1 MTANLCTRAVR
12 AGAIIVICLATA
24 LAAAQTEHRF
34 TFEAGGGVT
43 PPVGKLSNRFN
54 TGWNMGAGAGWN
66 VSRLFSLSAKYAYN
80 GFGVNNGLL
89 SLVGVPNGDAHVW
102 SITAEPRLQLGTSNH
117 FSPYIVGGVG
127 YYRRVVNFAE
137 PALLTTTFFD
147 PFFGIL
153 FPGVVSGNRVLRS
166 TSDSG
171 IGGSL
176 GAGLSFPLGQRG
188 VKFFTEARYHY
199 ANTGRI
205 PTRMVPVTFGIRF

>member
-1 MTANLCTRAVR
+1 MTVKLCTRAVR
-12 AGAIIVICLATA
+12 AGAIALVCLATV
-24 LAAAQTEHRF
+24 LATAQTERRF

-66 VSRLFSLSAKYAYN
+66 ITRLFSLSAKYQFN

-89 SLVGVPNGDAHVW
+89 SMVGVPNGDGHVW
-102 SITAEPRLQLGTSNH
+102 SLTAEPRLQLGVASH
-117 FSPYIVGGVG
+117 FSPYVVGGVG
-127 YYRRVVNFAE
+127 YYRRVVNFTE
-137 PALLTTTFFD
+137 PALLATTFFD
-147 PFFGIL
+147 PFFGIV
-153 FPGVVSGNRVLRS
+153 FPGLVPANRVLRRA
-166 TSDSG
+166 TDNG

-176 GAGLSFPLGQRG
+176 GAGLSFPVGHGAQ
-188 VKFFTEARYHY
+188 FFTEARYHY

>member
-1 MTANLCTRAVR
+1 MSANLCTRAVR
-12 AGAIIVICLATA
+12 AGAITVLCLATLFA
-24 LAAAQTEHRF
+24 TAQTERRF

-54 TGWNMGAGAGWN
+54 TGWNVGAGAGWN
-66 VSRLFSLSAKYAYN
+66 ITRLLSLSAKYSYN

-89 SLVGVPNGDAHVW
+89 SSVGVPNGDAHIW
-102 SITAEPRLQLGTSNH
+102 SVTAEPRLQLGVASH

-127 YYRRVVNFAE
+127 YYRRGVNFTE

-153 FPGVVSGNRVLRS
+153 FPGVVPANRVVRS
-166 TSDSG
+166 ASDSG

-176 GAGLSFPLGQRG
+176 GAGLSFPLSNG
-188 VKFFTEARYHY
+188 VKLFTEARYHY
-199 ANTGRI
+199 ANTGRT